1 MVWLCEWVEE
11 SWKTR
16 KSERCRLQRCL
27 VYWGNF
33 EVIPAFATFLLEL
46 AMKSDVNACI
56 LMREFA
62 LWRRMLIGFTL
73 MVAWFFSGILSFRTD
88 EFRTA
93 QAAYGSHSEALQG
106 RALGLLAARCLEC
119 HSGGESAGGLDLRSR
134 EGLDRG
140 GDSGAVWMEEVE
152 QSRLWQVI
160 DSGEM
165 PPKVKLTQEEKGVLL
180 DWVAG
185 GAKLPVEPLNR
196 LELTSDYRAGFDWW
210 AFKPIDKRVVESLE
224 SGEVFHGLDSA
235 GGRLTIRN
243 RIDELVYRKLAT
255 EGLVPNGSA
264 SPRVLIRRLFL
275 DLVGLPPSYE
285 QVQAFERSAT
295 EEAYAALVEELL
307 ASPAYGER
315 WARHWLD
322 VVRYGESDGFER
334 NFPRLNSWYYRDWVI
349 DALNRDM
356 PYDRFVQM
364 QIAGDQLSEG
374 LEGAAACSF
383 LVSGVHNTVVGSSD
397 RMKRLAIQDELEE
410 KIGTLSQTFLGLTA
424 QCARCHEHK
433 YDPISAESYYQLAA
447 ALQGV
452 GHGEREIADA
462 NVEERVGELTQ
473 RRREV
478 VEGLRELEVRALEGA
493 GKLGSTSEQFKYP
506 IPAYAWN
513 FEGVGLGQHEVLDSV
528 AGLRATLHGN
538 GGVSGGVVLDGQSY
552 WQTDPIDRDM
562 GEKTLAAW
570 VSIDP
575 LDQSGGG
582 VISLQTLDG
591 VVFDAVVYAE
601 RESRQWMAGSNGF
614 SRSSSFGGLQ
624 EESGVVHIAIR
635 YRQDGTIEA
644 FRNGS
649 LYGKGYKTGFQTYR
663 AGESQFLFG
672 LRHGPAGGNRMF
684 RGVLHRAVCFQ
695 TALSDD
701 QLRALAQHRE
711 WDWDLREALKA
722 LGPEVLAKRDAYRAE
737 IVRLDREIG
746 QVREGSKRK
755 VYTVVSGSGGA
766 GGGIGPT
773 HVLMRGD
780 IDKPGV
786 AVRAGGIV
794 GFGEIAG
801 RDFGLGEQSSDGER
815 RLALAKWI
823 TEVNRPLLAR
833 VIVNRLWHYHFG
845 NGIVET
851 PNDFGFNGGRPSH
864 PELLDYLAHEL
875 MRDGMKLKGLHRRIV
890 MSSVYRQSSEP
901 REDGLAKDGSNRWL
915 WRYPMRRLDG
925 ETVRDSM
932 LAISGL
938 LRRDRGGPGYVDVD
952 YKDINGTTYYHPKVE
967 EPAECFRRTVYRFS
981 PRCERVSLLDALDCP
996 DPSATAP
1003 KRAMTTTPLQ
1013 ALSLLNS
1020 GFMFQMS
1027 EGLASELETR
1037 RGDIKVEAFVD
1048 LMFQRVLLRGPSE
1061 EERVRAVRLVR
1072 DHGLRAL
1079 ARVLWNTSEFLVME

>member
-1 MVWLCEWVEE
+1 MG
-11 SWKTR
+11 R
-16 KSERCRLQRCL
+16 A
-27 VYWGNF
+27 
-33 EVIPAFATFLLEL
+33 AFGSPFD
-46 AMKSDVNACI
+46 AM
-56 LMREFA
+56 E
-62 LWRRMLIGFTL
+62 
-73 MVAWFFSGILSFRTD
+73 
-88 EFRTA
+88 
-93 QAAYGSHSEALQG
+93 G

-119 HSGGESAGGLDLRSR
+119 HAGGEAAGGLDLRSR

-165 PPKVKLTQEEKGVLL
+165 PPKVKLTEEEKGVLL
-180 DWVAG
+180 DWVKG
-185 GAKLPVEPLNR
+185 GARLPLEPLNR

-210 AFKPIDKRVVESLE
+210 AFRPIDQRAVEL
-224 SGEVFHGLDSA
+224 GEDFQGLDST
-235 GGRLTIRN
+235 GVRLTIRN
-243 RIDELVYRKLAT
+243 RIDALVYRKLAM
-255 EGLVPNGSA
+255 EGLVPNGQASA
-264 SPRVLIRRLFL
+264 RVLIRRLFL
-275 DLVGLPPSYE
+275 DLVGLPPSIE

-334 NFPRLNSWYYRDWVI
+334 NFPRLHSWHYRDWVI

-374 LEGAAACSF
+374 LEGASACSF

-397 RMKRLAIQDELEE
+397 RMKRLALQDELEE
-410 KIGTLSQTFLGLTA
+410 KIGTVSQTFLGLTA

-433 YDPISAESYYQLAA
+433 YDPISTESYYQLAA

-452 GHGEREIADA
+452 GHGELEIADA
-462 NVEERVGELTQ
+462 SVAGRLEELAR

-478 VEGLRELEVRALEGA
+478 VDGLRELEVRALEGA
-493 GKLGSTSEQFKYP
+493 GKFGSTKEQFQYP
-506 IPAYAWN
+506 VPAYAWN
-513 FEGVGLGQHEVLDSV
+513 FEGVGLGQREVLDSV
-528 AGLRATLHGN
+528 SGLRATLQGV
-538 GGVSGGVVLDGQSY
+538 GGVSGGVVLDGQSF
-552 WQTDPIDRDM
+552 WQTDPMDRDI

-570 VSIDP
+570 VSVDS

-601 RESRQWMAGSNGF
+601 REPGQWMAGSNGF
-614 SRSSSFGGLQ
+614 SRSSSFGGVQ
-624 EESGVVHIAIR
+624 EESGLVHIAIR

-644 FRNGS
+644 FRNGE
-649 LYGKGYKTGFQTYR
+649 LYGKGYKTGFQAYR

-672 LRHGPAGGNRMF
+672 LRHGPAGGNRFF

-695 TALSDD
+695 TALSDEE
-701 QLRALAQHRE
+701 LRALAQHRE
-711 WDWDLREALKA
+711 WDWDLREAWQK

-737 IVRLDREIG
+737 IERLDREIG
-746 QVREGSKRK
+746 QVREGAKRK
-755 VYTVVSGSGGA
+755 VYTVLSVGGVK

-773 HVLMRGD
+773 QVLMRGD
-780 IDKPGV
+780 IDKPGAV
-786 AVRAGGIV
+786 VRAGGIV
-794 GFGEIAG
+794 GLGELG
-801 RDFGLGEQSSDGER
+801 GNDFGLGEQASDGER

-823 TEVNRPLLAR
+823 TEVNRPLLSR

-875 MRDGMKLKGLHRRIV
+875 MRGGMQLKGLHRLMV

-901 REDGLAKDGSNRWL
+901 RQDGLAKDGSNRWL
-915 WRYPMRRLDG
+915 WRYPMRRLDA

-932 LAISGL
+932 LSISGL
-938 LRRDRGGPGYVDVD
+938 LRTDRGGPGYVDVD
-952 YKDINGTTYYHPKVE
+952 YKDVNGTTYYHPKDE
-967 EPAECFRRTVYRFS
+967 EPVECFRRTVYRFS

-1020 GFMFQMS
+1020 GFTFQMS
-1027 EGLASELETR
+1027 EGLVGDLEVKWPDSKSEDL
-1037 RGDIKVEAFVD
+1037 VD
-1048 LMFQRVLLRGPSE
+1048 TMFQRVLLRGPSE
-1061 EERVRAVRLVR
+1061 EERVRALQFVR